1 MRGSRGTYP
10 APPQAQNAD
19 KACHAPHHL
28 PSPRS
33 TFRRHRRAPPAAD
46 DRRAPGDAQLPHRRS
61 PVARRSRAPRLHR
74 PCARVALRTTPAPT
88 CSAGSTASSSY
99 RVSCRCRSRPEDR
112 PMNAHSM
119 RPVRGGTFHE
129 GERAE
134 GATHGVDVS
143 HRSGRP
149 GFIAIA
155 NTG

>member
-1 MRGSRGTYP
+1 
-10 APPQAQNAD
+10 
-19 KACHAPHHL
+19 
-28 PSPRS
+28 
-33 TFRRHRRAPPAAD
+33 
-46 DRRAPGDAQLPHRRS
+46 
-61 PVARRSRAPRLHR
+61 
-74 PCARVALRTTPAPT
+74 
-88 CSAGSTASSSY
+88 
-99 RVSCRCRSRPEDR
+99 
-112 PMNAHSM
+112 MNAHSM